1 MSVCLSVGLSQQ
13 DNSLRLELPAVV
25 RFLETKDRRM
35 ISLTNLTCILPETQ
49 PLLELF
55 LAGGGRILR
64 LVWASLASG
73 TDGARRSDGMPAE
86 WKLRQTHLAALL
98 LLAELSAYSQVGLFL
113 QQQDAVRRCFP
124 TMDRRTS
131 Y

>member
-1 MSVCLSVGLSQQ
+1 
-13 DNSLRLELPAVV
+13 
-25 RFLETKDRRM
+25 M

-73 TDGARRSDGMPAE
+73 TDGARRPDGMSAE

-131 Y
+131 YYFFFSRLQIACDVEALWATAASGVGQAETE